1 MKKRKTNLL
10 TLLGIVALVL
20 ASVNF
25 YAPNPA
31 YAYAGTKQFVLTTC
45 DGQYFCN
52 DCVSGTNTCSD
63 NTCSQCKPADQ

>member
-31 YAYAGTKQFVLTTC
+31 YAYAGTKQFVITSCVTYL
-45 DGQYFCN
+45 CN
-52 DCVSGTNTCSD
+52 DCTSGTNTCSD
-63 NTCSQCKPADQ
+63 NTCTQCRPAEQ